1 MATFIRN
8 NKIGQWSI
16 YNRGAAHAF
25 YPLRKVIDPW
35 NNKET
40 TLLAVH
46 VQKVRDENSKM
57 VYIVD
62 EDGRLFDEKKF
73 VIK

>member
-1 MATFIRN
+1 MAYIRKN
-8 NKIGQWSI
+8 LIGQWSI
-16 YNRGAAHAF
+16 HNRGTIHAF

-35 NNKET
+35 TNKET

-46 VQKVRDENSKM
+46 VQKVRDEHSRQ

-73 VIK
+73 ELK